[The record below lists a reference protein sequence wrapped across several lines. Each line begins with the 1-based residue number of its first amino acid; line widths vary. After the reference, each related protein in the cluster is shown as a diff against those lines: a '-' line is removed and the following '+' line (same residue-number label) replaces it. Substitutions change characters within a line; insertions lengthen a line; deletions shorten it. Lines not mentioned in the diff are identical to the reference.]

1 MASLDI
7 EKKSLEA
14 HVEICAVRYSNLESQ
29 LQNLETRMDKVEGY
43 LIEIKE
49 AIAKTPAEPKNTD
62 DATGPY
68 KMMLTIGTTIGGAL
82 IGALITLIVHI
93 K

>member
-1 MASLDI
+1 MASADI

-29 LQNLETRMDKVEGY
+29 LQNLESRMDKVENH
-43 LIEIKE
+43 LVEIKE
-49 AIAKTPAEPKNTD
+49 AITRSPKND
-62 DATGPY
+62 RVDETGPY

-82 IGALITLIVHI
+82 IGALITLIVHV

>member
-1 MASLDI
+1 MSTTDI

-14 HVEICAVRYSNLESQ
+14 HVELCAERYNSLETK
-29 LQNLETRMDKVEGY
+29 LNNLETRMDKFETY
-43 LIEIKE
+43 LLEIRNSVIS
-49 AIAKTPAEPKNTD
+49 ANSPKSSSED
-62 DATGPY
+62 VSGPY